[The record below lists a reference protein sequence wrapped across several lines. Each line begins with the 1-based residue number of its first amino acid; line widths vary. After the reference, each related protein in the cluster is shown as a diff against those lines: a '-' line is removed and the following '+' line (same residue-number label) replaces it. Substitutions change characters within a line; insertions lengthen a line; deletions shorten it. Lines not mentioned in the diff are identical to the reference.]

1 MDKKEALKIVQESGS
16 ELGNLPE
23 EFKKDK
29 DVVYAAMVEDGDNL
43 EFADDSLKKDKKII
57 LPLVKDFTGILCHVG
72 ESLKSDREVVLAAV
86 INDASNFKFV
96 DDSLRKDKEFVLD
109 ALKKVGGGDSV
120 WIAEYADDSL
130 KKDKEV
136 VLEAVKQ
143 DGSNLQYADDSLKK
157 DKEIVLEAVK
167 QDGSVLFN
175 YADDSLKKDKKI
187 ILEAIKKKHSLLQ
200 YADESLQKEIDPTF
214 LYSKSDMTGSELNY
228 DEFSINEKDIN
239 STEKIK
245 DFFSDDRNGAEYIG
259 YIKGLECD
267 PHDASEAG
275 LLLGTISEND
285 KNKLASLDVSIDDR
299 DVDFSNIKV
308 VGGGANQ
315 PAKPAKG
322 EICLAFYYYLDASY
336 KLETFKKNKK
346 FCLDVESFGNL
357 AMAPNDN
364 ETQEFEYAL
373 QGTGSVR
380 EEKWQIVFDDGKI
393 IECDSDRNEL
403 IESISK
409 YLISKGV
416 FNK

>member
-57 LPLVKDFTGILCHVG
+57 LPLVKDFTGILCYADD
-72 ESLKSDREVVLAAV
+72 SLKSGKEVVLAAV
-86 INDASNFKFV
+86 INDASNFRFA

-109 ALKKVGGGDSV
+109 ALKKVQMGQV
-120 WIAEYADDSL
+120 YY
-130 KKDKEV
+130 V
-136 VLEAVKQ
+136 
-143 DGSNLQYADDSLKK
+143 LQYADDSLKK

-239 STEKIK
+239 STDKIK
-245 DFFSDDRNGAEYIG
+245 DFFSDDRDGVEYIG

-308 VGGGANQ
+308 VGGANQ

>member
-1 MDKKEALKIVQESGS
+1 MDKKEALKQI
-16 ELGNLPE
+16 
-23 EFKKDK
+23 K
-29 DVVYAAMVEDGDNL
+29 AGDFSLAN
-43 EFADDSLKKDKKII
+43 ADDKLKADKEVVLAAIKQDGSALEYADNSFKKDKKIV
-57 LPLVKDFTGILCHVG
+57 LTAVKQSGY
-72 ESLKSDREVVLAAV
+72 
-86 INDASNFKFV
+86 
-96 DDSLRKDKEFVLD
+96 
-109 ALKKVGGGDSV
+109 AL
-120 WIAEYADDSL
+120 EYADKNL
-130 KKDKEV
+130 KANKKV

-143 DGSNLQYADDSLKK
+143 NGSNLQYADDSLKK

-187 ILEAIKKKHSLLQ
+187 ILEAIKKKRSLLQ

-228 DEFSINEKDIN
+228 DEFSISEKDIN
-239 STEKIK
+239 STDKIK
-245 DFFSDDRNGAEYIG
+245 DFFSDDRDGAEYIG

-308 VGGGANQ
+308 VGGANQ

-409 YLISKGV
+409 YLISKGT

>member
-1 MDKKEALKIVQESGS
+1 M
-16 ELGNLPE
+16 N
-23 EFKKDK
+23 KKDK
-29 DVVYAAMVEDGDNL
+29 EIVLKSVKQWGYNLKHADN
-43 EFADDSLKKDKKII
+43 SLKKDK
-57 LPLVKDFTGILCHVG
+57 
-72 ESLKSDREVVLAAV
+72 EVVLTAV
-86 INDASNFKFV
+86 KQNGY
-96 DDSLRKDKEFVLD
+96 SLL
-109 ALKKVGGGDSV
+109 
-120 WIAEYADDSL
+120 YADNSL

-136 VLEAVKQ
+136 VLEAIKQNGYALEYADDSLKKDREIVLKAVKKYCYA
-143 DGSNLQYADDSLKK
+143 LEYADDSLKK

-187 ILEAIKKKHSLLQ
+187 ILEAIKKKRSLLQ

-228 DEFSINEKDIN
+228 DEFSISEKDIN
-239 STEKIK
+239 STDKIK
-245 DFFSDDRNGAEYIG
+245 DFFSDDRDGAEYIG

-308 VGGGANQ
+308 VGGANQ

-409 YLISKGV
+409 YLISKGT

>member
-1 MDKKEALKIVQESGS
+1 
-16 ELGNLPE
+16 
-23 EFKKDK
+23 
-29 DVVYAAMVEDGDNL
+29 
-43 EFADDSLKKDKKII
+43 
-57 LPLVKDFTGILCHVG
+57 
-72 ESLKSDREVVLAAV
+72 
-86 INDASNFKFV
+86 
-96 DDSLRKDKEFVLD
+96 
-109 ALKKVGGGDSV
+109 
-120 WIAEYADDSL
+120 
-130 KKDKEV
+130 
-136 VLEAVKQ
+136 
-143 DGSNLQYADDSLKK
+143 
-157 DKEIVLEAVK
+157 
-167 QDGSVLFN
+167 
-175 YADDSLKKDKKI
+175 
-187 ILEAIKKKHSLLQ
+187 
-200 YADESLQKEIDPTF
+200 
-214 LYSKSDMTGSELNY
+214 MTGSELNY

-239 STEKIK
+239 STDKIK
-245 DFFSDDRNGAEYIG
+245 DFFSDDRDGAEYIG

-357 AMAPNDN
+357 AIAPSDASDE

-373 QGTGSVR
+373 QGNDGGESMYKFR
-380 EEKWQIVFDDGKI
+380 FVFDDGKI

>member
-1 MDKKEALKIVQESGS
+1 MDKKEALKQI
-16 ELGNLPE
+16 
-23 EFKKDK
+23 K
-29 DVVYAAMVEDGDNL
+29 AGDFSLAN
-43 EFADDSLKKDKKII
+43 ADDKLKADKEVVLAAIKQDGSALEYADNSFKKDKKIV
-57 LPLVKDFTGILCHVG
+57 LTAVKQSGY
-72 ESLKSDREVVLAAV
+72 
-86 INDASNFKFV
+86 
-96 DDSLRKDKEFVLD
+96 
-109 ALKKVGGGDSV
+109 AL
-120 WIAEYADDSL
+120 EYADKKL
-130 KKDKEV
+130 KADKKV

-143 DGSNLQYADDSLKK
+143 NGSNLQYADDSLKK

-239 STEKIK
+239 STDKIK